1 MKIQNQISRN
11 AFLIFDNSGNFEN
24 FVYTK
29 TEAEK
34 LRAEGKKIFFV
45 SAGDKKNI
53 IIRRK

>member
-1 MKIQNQISRN
+1 MKIINQTCRN
-11 AFLIFDNSGNFEN
+11 AFLIFDNSGKFEN

-29 TEAEK
+29 SEAEK
-34 LRAEGKKIFFV
+34 LKSEGKKIFFV

>member
-1 MKIQNQISRN
+1 MKIQNQTCRN
-11 AFLIFDNSGNFEN
+11 AFLIFDNSGRFDG

-34 LRAEGKKIFFV
+34 LKSEGKKIFFV